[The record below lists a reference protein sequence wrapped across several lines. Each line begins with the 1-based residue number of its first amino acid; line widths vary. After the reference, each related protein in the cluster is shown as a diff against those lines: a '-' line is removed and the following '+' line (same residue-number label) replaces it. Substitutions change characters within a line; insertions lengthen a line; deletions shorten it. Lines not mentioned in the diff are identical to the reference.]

1 MYFAHYD
8 DGEHLINNEAT
19 KSFFIVR
26 AWSTKVSLLKP
37 SGITMLSRCEA
48 VEAVWAPASILSISS
63 MNLTEEESQVMVS
76 SAPQQSGSCN
86 IQTMKLET
94 RQHNT
99 NPL

>member
-48 VEAVWAPASILSISS
+48 VRGPTSILSISS
-63 MNLTEEESQVMVS
+63 V
-76 SAPQQSGSCN
+76 
-86 IQTMKLET
+86 I
-94 RQHNT
+94 
-99 NPL
+99 